1 MEVRRH
7 ADPVSFRALVGPLLR
22 TAPARNTVLL
32 TLLESL
38 CREPDDGAVL
48 LSLHDGDVLVGATV
62 RTPPYGVVV
71 SGVPVDRAAEIVGV
85 DPAVP
90 GYTGPVDVVE
100 ALLAADGRP
109 VLERSDLR
117 LFALEVLVPPSG
129 VPGAPRA
136 ATADDL
142 DLLVARLGEFADE
155 SGTRGVPVAAVRG
168 WLAGSAVPVLWEREG
183 EVVALAVARTA
194 IAGTARISAV
204 HTPREHRGRGFG
216 AAVTAAA
223 CALAREAGAV
233 RVVLFTD
240 LANPVSN
247 RLYPRIGFV
256 AVEDHCEVRLQG
268 WDGAV
273 RLGGA
278 GAEAAPVPAR
288 RAAAGRGWS

>member
-7 ADPVSFRALVGPLLR
+7 ADPVAFRALVGPLLR
-22 TAPARNTVLL
+22 TAPERNTVLL

-48 LSLHDGDVLVGATV
+48 LSLHEADLLVGATV

-90 GYTGPVDVVE
+90 GYTGPVDVVD

-109 VLERSDLR
+109 VLERLDLR
-117 LFALEVLVPPSG
+117 LFALDVLAPPSG
-129 VPGAPRA
+129 VPGASRP
-136 ATADDL
+136 ATEADV
-142 DLLVARLGEFADE
+142 DLLVARLREFAEE
-155 SGTRGVPVAAVRG
+155 SGSHPVAEATVHGRWSG
-168 WLAGSAVPVLWEREG
+168 TGVPVLWEVDG
-183 EVVALAVARTA
+183 EVVALAVARVA
-194 IAGTARISAV
+194 VAGTARVSAV

-223 CALAREAGAV
+223 CALANEAGAV

-247 RLYPRIGFV
+247 RLYPRIGFA
-256 AVEDHCEVRLQG
+256 AVEDHCEVRLVG
-268 WDGAV
+268 W
-273 RLGGA
+273 
-278 GAEAAPVPAR
+278 
-288 RAAAGRGWS
+288 